1 MIEFTDNQNGTIT
14 ATTTNSAPGAVHDVF
29 LQSLKPKQEDW
40 QFVSQGTIAG
50 NGNLIINH
58 VGAYLAYSSSGGVA
72 QPVTFGVSTTGQES
86 THYQCLIAVQARLR
100 MINLPEIDDQNILVR
115 KLPVSRQSPF
125 EFNGSTCIM
134 VSPPGVEGQSDSAG
148 TNARDDIAYPV
159 VVTILKKNNQDLIEG
174 LTTELNWRQRI
185 NKAFRQQHLPGVNC
199 VYRVRITPGPIVDQ
213 RAFWDGKYHS
223 SFVIQCVSREGRGI

>member
-1 MIEFTDNQNGTIT
+1 MITFTDNQNGTIT

-50 NGNLIINH
+50 DGNLIINH
-58 VGAYLAYSSSGGVA
+58 AGAYLAYSSTGGVA
-72 QPVTFGVSTTGQES
+72 EPVTFGVSTTGQES

-134 VSPPGVEGQSDSAG
+134 VAPPGVEGQSDSAG
-148 TNARDDIAYPV
+148 TNARDDIVYPV
-159 VVTILKKNNQDLIEG
+159 VVTILKKNNQELVGG
-174 LTTELNWRQRI
+174 LSTELLWRQNI